1 MAAYFLVY
9 HVLALVVVT
18 NHQLDFLA
26 SAEYAVF
33 IQELGFEI
41 LYLLGMVSYCLVER
55 SDILLVKEF
64 ILLLDPFSLLDTVF
78 ELLTDLLDE
87 MNE

>member
-26 SAEYAVF
+26 SAEDAVF

-41 LYLLGMVSYCLVER
+41 LYLLGMVGYCLVER